1 MNHNLL
7 KFLAIL
13 SLALGLTACGEG
25 ENENSGGDHTC
36 TADVCK
42 EDGTALLVCN
52 KETGDITETP
62 CAYGCN
68 LVTHVCNNAP
78 ANGENNG
85 NKCTADVCKDG
96 NTLLACH
103 KETGIVTET
112 PCAAGCDM
120 TANVC
125 NELEKCTADVC
136 KADGSSLIVCDK
148 DSGLTTE
155 KLCAYGCNSVE
166 NACYECTEDA
176 HCGAGKICEGNKCED
191 VQCTAD
197 VCGEDK
203 ASVIPCVNGRIAET
217 VACDGDTPKCG
228 KGAAGN
234 GADACVA
241 EDWCSATQTD
251 ECKDRTDGRTIC
263 VEKRNRCETL
273 ACSKA
278 DCGDGTVC
286 ADGICVPEEQADLAI
301 GDTCVEDK
309 FVDYCKDGKLIYCRE
324 FYGKVTV
331 TEMSCGGS
339 AGVRDYY
346 YDGCVAY
353 AQSGK
358 NVASCQIDATVE
370 ETCGSASTATIC
382 TEFSDWSETTGVIC
396 VNTLNNKPAVIID
409 DTKYEVC
416 DYGCNY
422 NMTSCSLW

>member
-7 KFLAIL
+7 KFLAIS
-13 SLALGLTACGEG
+13 SLALGLTACGED
-25 ENENSGGDHTC
+25 ENKNNSSGDQNC

-85 NKCTADVCKDG
+85 NKCTADVCKDE
-96 NTLLACH
+96 NILLACN
-103 KETGIVTET
+103 KETGAVTET

-120 TANVC
+120 AANVC
-125 NELEKCTADVC
+125 IELEKCTADIC

-155 KLCAYGCNSVE
+155 KLCAYGCNSAE

-176 HCGAGKICEGNKCED
+176 HCGAGKICEGNKCGD

-203 ASVIPCVNGRIAET
+203 VSVIPCVNGRIAET

-251 ECKDRTDGRTIC
+251 ECKDRTDGKTIC
-263 VEKRNRCETL
+263 NSDRNRCDTL

-278 DCGDGTVC
+278 DCAEGTVC
-286 ADGICVPEEQADLAI
+286 ALGACVPKAMYEAEKGTVCTQSEFIDH
-301 GDTCVEDK
+301 
-309 FVDYCKDGKLIYCRE
+309 CRE
-324 FYGKVTV
+324 DGDLYACMKA
-331 TEMSCGGS
+331 TEAGEYKIYTGNCKGRCRAYEDANVIKSSCIENMTREEACGNDTTLTGS
-339 AGVRDYY
+339 SCEEW
-346 YDGCVAY
+346 DG
-353 AQSGK
+353 QG
-358 NVASCQIDATVE
+358 
-370 ETCGSASTATIC
+370 
-382 TEFSDWSETTGVIC
+382 WETTYMC
-396 VNTLNNKPAVIID
+396 TQSTNNEPIVLM
-409 DTKYEVC
+409 TKMEQC
-416 DYGCNY
+416 DEGYGCWGNV
-422 NMTSCSLW
+422 CE